1 MNSETLS
8 LKTIIDELGLQEK
21 TVFIQGNIR
30 KKDLQL
36 FANNL
41 REKIS
46 NPRNNKGYYNSYLK
60 KKTQN

>member
-8 LKTIIDELGLQEK
+8 LKTIIDELDLQEK

-41 REKIS
+41 REKRS
-46 NPRNNKGYYNSYLK
+46 NPRNNKEYYNSYLK